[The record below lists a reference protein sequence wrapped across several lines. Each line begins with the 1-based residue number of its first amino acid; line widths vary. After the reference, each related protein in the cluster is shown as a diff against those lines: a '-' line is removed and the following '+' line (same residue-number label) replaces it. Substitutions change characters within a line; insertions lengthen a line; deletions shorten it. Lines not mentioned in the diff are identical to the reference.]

1 MIYVCYTNT
10 PIGRL
15 RLESEG
21 EAICGLYFPRH
32 RHQDLALE
40 AEESQG
46 IAVLEDATRQLQ
58 EYFGGWRKQF
68 DLPLAMK
75 GTAFQKEV
83 WQELLKIPYGETI
96 SYGQLAQRI
105 GKEKAVRAVGLANG
119 RNPISIVVP
128 CHRVIGSNGTLTGY
142 GGGLEN
148 KEYLLRL
155 EGGLPLDTDGI
166 SSGGKRKR
174 QEKKSP
180 GPMLPF
186 GPGESDGGELLG

>member
-1 MIYVCYTNT
+1 MIYICYTHT
-10 PIGRL
+10 PIGQL
-15 RLESEG
+15 RLESDG
-21 EAICGLYFPRH
+21 EAICGLFFPRDQH
-32 RHQDLALE
+32 PDLALE
-40 AEESQG
+40 LEDSKG

-68 DLPLAMK
+68 DLPLAMS

-83 WQELLKIPYGETI
+83 WRDLLKIPFGETI
-96 SYGQLAQRI
+96 SYGQLARRI

-119 RNPISIVVP
+119 RNPLSIVVP

-155 EGGLPLDTDGI
+155 EGSLLSATKGI
-166 SSGGKRKR
+166 SSVGKSRR
-174 QEKKSP
+174 PEKKIP

-186 GPGESDGGELLG
+186 GPG